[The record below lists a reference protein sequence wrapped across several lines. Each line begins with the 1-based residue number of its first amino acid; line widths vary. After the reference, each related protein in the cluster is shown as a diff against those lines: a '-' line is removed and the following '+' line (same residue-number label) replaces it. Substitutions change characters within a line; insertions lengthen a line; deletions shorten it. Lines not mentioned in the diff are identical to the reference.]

1 MKLPLEWLAEYVD
14 VTEPIEAVARRM
26 TAAGPTVEAIQRPP
40 AGVLEAVTVALIRE
54 VRPHPNSDRLWVCQV
69 ETGQGLR
76 QVVSGA
82 PNTEAGT
89 RVPYAAPGTRLP
101 APQSTDEPLTIQVRT
116 LRGVRSE
123 GMLCSQAELGAGP
136 DASGLWILPEDA
148 PLGQTLAQALPRAG
162 QVLEFE
168 IYPNRPD
175 CLSILGLAREWHA
188 ISGNPLRLPPSG
200 CPESAVAVEDR
211 VAVTVEAP
219 DLCLRYAARWVEGV
233 TIGPSPRWMQERLLQ
248 AGMRPIN
255 NVVDVTNY
263 VMLEMGQPLHAFDA
277 DRVRA
282 GAAGKATLVIRR
294 AREGEKMVTLDG
306 VERTLT
312 PEMLLIASP
321 TQPLVVAGVMGGE
334 EAEVHP
340 GTRDVILEAATFH
353 GPSIRRTSRRLGLR
367 SESSLRFEKGLDPEL
382 VPLAIDRAASLLA
395 ELAGGAVARGR
406 VDVYPEPR
414 KRPWVSLSTERA
426 NGLLGTELTTE
437 TMAQALRAL
446 EFQVEEEPGG
456 LRALAPVGRTDIE
469 READLVEEVARIY
482 GYDRIEAT
490 IPASRQVGGP
500 GPVFHARD
508 RIRDLLVGAGLS
520 EAITYSF
527 VDPQDLRRLGEGEEA
542 WLVLEN
548 PLSREQSVMRT
559 TLLAS
564 LLPAAR
570 LNLNRSQYGEEAH
583 VALFELGRVFH
594 RDRPEEERLGVI
606 LTGRHPVR
614 SWQGR
619 RDVHFF
625 DLKGILELVAELAGV
640 SLVLEP
646 DAGFPYH
653 PGQSARWVVDGTT
666 IGRLGAL
673 HPKVQE
679 AFGMAGRWR
688 RPLLAAEVALTPLAA
703 GLDRSPQARTPS
715 AVPSVQRDLALLVPR
730 EVPAGQVAGSIREA
744 AGPFLESLEL
754 FDRYQGDQV
763 GAGQVSLAYRLS
775 FRAGRTLTDAEV
787 NAQVEA
793 ILDALRALGV
803 HARSGGNGS

>member
-1 MKLPLEWLAEYVD
+1 MKVPLEWLAAYVD
-14 VTEPIEAVARRM
+14 VDEPLEVVARRM
-26 TAAGPTVEAIQRPP
+26 TALGPTVEAIHRPP

-54 VRPHPNSDRLWVCQV
+54 VQPHPDADRLWVCQV
-69 ETGQGLR
+69 ETGEGVR

-82 PNTEAGT
+82 PNTRAGT

-101 APQSTDEPLTIQVRT
+101 GPEGQEEAFLIETRT
-116 LRGVRSE
+116 VRGVRSE

-136 DASGLWILPEDA
+136 DGDGLWILPEEA
-148 PLGQTLAQALPRAG
+148 PVGRPLAEVVPLAG

-168 IYPNRPD
+168 TYANRPD
-175 CLSILGLAREWHA
+175 YLSILGLAREWSA
-188 ISGNPLRLPPSG
+188 ASGKSLRLPPAG
-200 CPESAVAVEDR
+200 CPEGEVPVEER
-211 VAVTVEAP
+211 VAVSVEAP

-277 DRVRA
+277 DRVRE
-282 GAAGKATLVIRR
+282 GASGKATLVIRR
-294 AREGEKMVTLDG
+294 ARPGERLVTLDG
-306 VERTLT
+306 VQRALT

-321 TQPLVVAGVMGGE
+321 SKPLVVAGVMGGE
-334 EAEVHP
+334 EAEVHA

-353 GPSIRRTSRRLGLR
+353 GPSIRRTSRQLGLR

-382 VPLAIDRAASLLA
+382 VPLALDRAAALLA
-395 ELAGGAVARGR
+395 ELAGGTVAKGR
-406 VDVYPEPR
+406 IDVYPEPR
-414 KRPWVSLSTERA
+414 PKVWVSLATERA
-426 NGLLGTELTTE
+426 NHLLGTQLSTE

-446 EFQVEEEPGG
+446 DFRVEATAEG

-469 READLVEEVARIY
+469 READLVEEVARVY
-482 GYDRIEAT
+482 GYDRIEPT
-490 IPASRQVGGP
+490 LPASRQVGGL

-508 RIRDLLVGAGLS
+508 RLRDLLVGAGLS

-527 VDPQDLRRLGEGEEA
+527 VDPQDLRHLGEPEEA
-542 WLVLEN
+542 WLHLEN

-564 LLPAAR
+564 LLPVAR
-570 LNLNRSQYGEEAH
+570 LNLNRFQYSEEAS
-583 VALFELGRVFH
+583 VALFELGRVFS
-594 RDRPEEERLGVI
+594 RNQPEEERLGLV

-619 RDVHFF
+619 RDLHFF
-625 DLKGILELVAELAGV
+625 DLKGLMELVADLAG
-640 SLVLEP
+640 LPLTLEP
-646 DAGFPYH
+646 DGGFPYH
-653 PGQSARWVVDGTT
+653 PGQSARWVVEGAA
-666 IGRLGAL
+666 IGRFGAL
-673 HPKVQE
+673 HPRVQA
-679 AFGMAGRWR
+679 AFDLADRWR
-688 RPLLAAEVALTPLAA
+688 RPVLVAEVSLAPLVA
-703 GLDRSPQARTPS
+703 GLQRSPHARVPS
-715 AVPSVQRDLALLVPR
+715 AFPSVQRDLALLVPKA
-730 EVPAGQVAGSIREA
+730 VPAGRVEAAIREA

-754 FDRYQGDQV
+754 FDRYVGDQV
-763 GAGQVSLAYRLS
+763 GPDQVSLAYRLS

-793 ILDALRALGV
+793 ILGALGALGIRV
-803 HARSGGNGS
+803 RSGGSSA